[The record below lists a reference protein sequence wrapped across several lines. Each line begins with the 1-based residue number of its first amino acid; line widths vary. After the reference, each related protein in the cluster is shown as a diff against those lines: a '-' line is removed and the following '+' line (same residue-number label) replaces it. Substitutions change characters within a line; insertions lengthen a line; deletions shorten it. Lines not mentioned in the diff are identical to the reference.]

1 METEQM
7 IFDSLITSIDNRIN
21 DFRNLLIEDYN
32 KVNDKLSI
40 EAQESIKQYISDN
53 AGIIIN

>member
-21 DFRNLLIEDYN
+21 DFRKLLIEDYN